1 MVAGR
6 FKVIVKDRSK
16 GRGCKNNCVFHNV
29 WSFPKIQFKHRMIPS
44 TLIYRQSASPI
55 NSAMVNM
62 GEVQKFEYLN
72 DKKKHFGKWQIKH
85 V

>member
-1 MVAGR
+1 M
-6 FKVIVKDRSK
+6 
-16 GRGCKNNCVFHNV
+16 
-29 WSFPKIQFKHRMIPS
+29 
-44 TLIYRQSASPI
+44 IYRQSASPI

-62 GEVQKFEYLN
+62 GEVQKFDYLN